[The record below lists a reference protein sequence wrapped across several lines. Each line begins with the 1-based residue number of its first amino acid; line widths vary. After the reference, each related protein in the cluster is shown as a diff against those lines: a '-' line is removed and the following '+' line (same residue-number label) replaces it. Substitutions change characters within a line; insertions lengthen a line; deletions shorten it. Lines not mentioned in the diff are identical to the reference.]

1 MMLNS
6 ILGVSLRYKL
16 LVILAFI
23 VIAGFGIRAWQVVPL
38 DAFPDV
44 TPTQVNV

>member
-1 MMLNS
+1 MLNW
-6 ILGVSLRYKL
+6 ILDTALRYKL

-44 TPTQVNV
+44 TPAQVNV